1 MKRRAALRQTLHKD
15 DRVARL
21 RESERSLNQQAPY
34 PLRRRPIEAR
44 MLLGRHQDQDSERV
58 PELETGGLAAA
69 GRTTESRRQRHRT
82 SPSGEGPAPR
92 LVPSTSR

>member
-1 MKRRAALRQTLHKD
+1 
-15 DRVARL
+15 
-21 RESERSLNQQAPY
+21 
-34 PLRRRPIEAR
+34 

-58 PELETGGLAAA
+58 PELETGGSAAA

-82 SPSGEGPAPR
+82 SLSGEGPAPR